1 MNLPSTRAW
10 PSSWELASVNSAKA
24 DRPSRPDMLWRRL
37 PARFST
43 PQWFSSTVESS
54 GQIVEESKQA
64 SIMYIL
70 AKRCI
75 SLQRI
80 LTMMNVAFRFWR
92 EVSLGLLA
100 KNALGRAHGSTRQ
113 KGAKQPHIAC
123 KGRRCFKWL
132 TFWISLIRLLCKSR
146 TSNFSRV
153 LRFSMRWIWF
163 LPSMRTWGT
172 LGLESQKGERDKTW
186 FMWWIWVFVAF
197 CRHSLATQT
206 SRCLL
211 FLLPGHS
218 EIFAA
223 FLKHKECCYSSL
235 GNCDAAYQSRAKH
248 RFVAH
253 PLGTLEHPTHL
264 RKKTSPFI
272 SFGFLASALDILT
285 VPHHVQFQGSK
296 FSMFWIL
303 LSYKSKKAKWGSPS
317 KCSIPRHINEL
328 EKPEGG

>member
-1 MNLPSTRAW
+1 MNA
-10 PSSWELASVNSAKA
+10 
-24 DRPSRPDMLWRRL
+24 
-37 PARFST
+37 
-43 PQWFSSTVESS
+43 
-54 GQIVEESKQA
+54 
-64 SIMYIL
+64 
-70 AKRCI
+70 
-75 SLQRI
+75 
-80 LTMMNVAFRFWR
+80 AFWFWR

-100 KNALGRAHGSTRQ
+100 KNALGQAHESTRQ
-113 KGAKQPHIAC
+113 YGAKQPHIAC

-197 CRHSLATQT
+197 CRHSLATQNIT
-206 SRCLL
+206 VLIVLAAWTLWDFCSIPQTQRVLL
-211 FLLPGHS
+211 FKFGQLWCSILQAS
-218 EIFAA
+218 ETA
-223 FLKHKECCYSSL
+223 
-235 GNCDAAYQSRAKH
+235 NQSRAKH

-285 VPHHVQFQGSK
+285 VPHYMQFQGSK

>member
-1 MNLPSTRAW
+1 MNA
-10 PSSWELASVNSAKA
+10 
-24 DRPSRPDMLWRRL
+24 
-37 PARFST
+37 
-43 PQWFSSTVESS
+43 
-54 GQIVEESKQA
+54 
-64 SIMYIL
+64 
-70 AKRCI
+70 
-75 SLQRI
+75 
-80 LTMMNVAFRFWR
+80 AFWFWR

-100 KNALGRAHGSTRQ
+100 KNALGQAHESTRQ
-113 KGAKQPHIAC
+113 YGAKQPHIAC

-235 GNCDAAYQSRAKH
+235 GNCDAAYCR
-248 RFVAH
+248 H
-253 PLGTLEHPTHL
+253 PKPPTNQEPNTGLWHTRLEHWNTQPIWEKKHL
-264 RKKTSPFI
+264 
-272 SFGFLASALDILT
+272 
-285 VPHHVQFQGSK
+285 
-296 FSMFWIL
+296 L
-303 LSYKSKKAKWGSPS
+303 LSLLDS
-317 KCSIPRHINEL
+317 
-328 EKPEGG
+328 